1 MLECGWGFRLSGC
14 TFGLWVGFGD
24 LGKKPWKGGLK
35 KGGTL

>member
-1 MLECGWGFRLSGC
+1 MLDCGWGFRLSGC

-24 LGKKPWKGGLK
+24 LGKQLWKGGFK